1 MNLRTRTRT
10 RTRRLAGITLA
21 LLLPLQWHTALA
33 APPQLGVFYFPGWK
47 DDTIGLAYPK
57 PWAPIKPYP
66 GREPLLGWYD
76 EGQPEVMEQHLA
88 WMASHALR
96 YLVFDY
102 YWAERPI
109 MDHAVRAY
117 QASRGKAQVAYAL
130 MWANHDDER
139 PKTRDEFAG
148 MVDDLVRNHLA
159 RPEYL
164 RVGGKPVLLV
174 MVPTHLGARAHTLG
188 LTSADMTA
196 ALRTAARKAGLPG
209 LLLLAGA
216 GGGTNE
222 VTQNAKRWG
231 YDGYFAYNYH
241 AGPDGRSGGQQRASH
256 SYPELDQG
264 YRQHWAWFMQQADM
278 PYLLPLTSGWD
289 NRPWG
294 GSADPLHD
302 NSLSTVGEFTQHLKA
317 ARTVLLANPAKTF
330 NLGLICCWNEFGE
343 GSFIEPTKAQGTQ
356 YLGAIQSVFAP

>member
-1 MNLRTRTRT
+1 MTLHPLL
-10 RTRRLAGITLA
+10 RRLACITL
-21 LLLPLQWHTALA
+21 LLLPLQWHSVWA
-33 APPQLGVFYFPGWK
+33 APPQVGVFYFPGWK

-57 PWAPIKPYP
+57 PWAPIKPYS

-109 MDHAVRAY
+109 VDHAVRAY
-117 QASRGKAQVAYAL
+117 QASRGKAKVAYAL
-130 MWANHDDER
+130 MWANHDDR
-139 PKTRDEFAG
+139 PASRSDFDG
-148 MVDDLVRNHLA
+148 MVGDLVVNHLA

-164 RVGGKPVLLV
+164 HVGGKPLLLV
-174 MVPTHLGARAHTLG
+174 MVPTNLNSKARAFGNTGPELI
-188 LTSADMTA
+188 A
-196 ALRTAARKAGLPG
+196 ALRAAVRKAGLPG
-209 LLLLAGA
+209 VVLLAGA

-241 AGPDGRSGGQQRASH
+241 AGVDGRSGGQQRESH
-256 SYPELDQG
+256 SYTELDQG
-264 YRQHWAWFMQQADM
+264 YRQHWAWFMQNADM

-289 NRPWG
+289 KRPWG
-294 GSADPLHD
+294 GSGDTLHD
-302 NSLSTVGEFTQHLKA
+302 NSLSTVDEFTQHLQA
-317 ARTVLLANPAKTF
+317 ARSMLLANPAKTF

-343 GSFIEPTKAQGTQ
+343 GSFIEPTKAQGTR
-356 YLGAIQSVFAP
+356 YLDAVKSVFGP